1 MKNPREL
8 SGYIFKN
15 PELLR
20 MALRHRSVGKP
31 HNERLEFLGDSLLGA
46 VVAEW
51 LFQHY
56 PKLDEGDLTRM
67 RSRLVCGDSLARL
80 AQDLGLGQRIE
91 LGPGE
96 KKAGGHRRDSILADA
111 FEAVIAAIYLD
122 SDFTTMRQWVL
133 QQITPVVDERM
144 QERPLKDAKTRLQE
158 WLQKQGL
165 PLPEYVLMKEE
176 GPEHRRVFHVA
187 CKTAAYTEQAQGSSR
202 KRAEQQAAEQ
212 MLQRLQGQQA

>member
-1 MKNPREL
+1 MKTLPDL
-8 SGYIFKN
+8 SGYTFNN

-31 HNERLEFLGDSLLGA
+31 HNERLEFLGDSMLGA

-67 RSRLVCGDSLARL
+67 RSRLVCGESLSRLAR
-80 AQDLGLGQRIE
+80 DLGLGQWIE

-122 SDFTTMRQWVL
+122 SDFATMRQWVL
-133 QQITPVVDERM
+133 RQITPVVESRM
-144 QERPLKDAKTRLQE
+144 KERPLKDAKTRLQE
-158 WLQKQGL
+158 WLQKQGM
-165 PLPEYVLMKEE
+165 PLPEYELLKEE
-176 GPEHRRVFHVA
+176 GPEHQRVFYVA
-187 CKTAAYTEQAQGSSR
+187 CRTETGCEQAEGSSR

-212 MLQRLQGQQA
+212 MLVRLQEQQK

>member
-1 MKNPREL
+1 MKTLPDL
-8 SGYIFKN
+8 SGYTFNN
-15 PELLR
+15 PVLFR

-31 HNERLEFLGDSLLGA
+31 HNERLEFLGDSMLGA

-67 RSRLVCGDSLARL
+67 RSRLVCGESLSRLAR
-80 AQDLGLGQRIE
+80 DLGLGQWIE

-122 SDFTTMRQWVL
+122 SDFATMRQWVL
-133 QQITPVVDERM
+133 RQITPVVESRM
-144 QERPLKDAKTRLQE
+144 KERPLKDAKTRLQE
-158 WLQKQGL
+158 WLQKQGM
-165 PLPEYVLMKEE
+165 PLPEYELLKEE
-176 GPEHRRVFHVA
+176 GPEHQRVFYVA
-187 CKTAAYTEQAQGSSR
+187 CRTETGCEQAEGSSR

-212 MLQRLQGQQA
+212 MLVRLQEQQK